1 MTCLKR
7 LVASVKNKRVIAGQL
22 LLVAVSVCLTSCAA
36 DRQIELVSSGP
47 SKGRQIR
54 LVIESSVISPK
65 ARLAI
70 EAIDGDRVIR
80 FEPSE
85 VSKIGDESPGYNTF
99 ELGVCFSEIAWP
111 DEKTAVVLVKNCLG
125 RTTILA
131 IDYELAQLRAGA
143 TFVDSLRRSIE
154 ARYQM
159 QLKSKQQDAL
169 EWVDTDEAAKEYR
182 WRRLGDGRLM
192 E

>member
-1 MTCLKR
+1 MKYLKR
-7 LVASVKNKRVIAGQL
+7 LVASVKSKRLIVGVA
-22 LLVAVSVCLTSCAA
+22 LVVGVSICLTSCTA
-36 DRQIELVSSGP
+36 DRQVELVSSGP
-47 SKGRQIR
+47 NKSRQIR
-54 LVIESSVISPK
+54 LVLESSVISPK

-70 EAIDGDRVIR
+70 EAIYGDRVVR

-85 VSKIGDESPGYNTF
+85 VSKIGDESLGYNTF

-111 DEKTAVVLVKNCLG
+111 DDNTAVIFVKNCLG
-125 RTTILA
+125 KRTMVA
-131 IDYELAQLRAGA
+131 VDFELARLRSGA
-143 TFVDSLRRSIE
+143 SFDDSLRRSIE
-154 ARYQM
+154 LRYKK
-159 QLKSKQQDAL
+159 QLKSKQQDVL